1 VPYINNVY
9 LEFNIIIDNRNN
21 AENSELSIN
30 LAPGATLHLAFQCA
44 YLLESLPLSLVAKLH
59 PVIRIRMIIIVPAKQ
74 QIRYKCELELD
85 NWILTKGR
93 INRGVIY
100 THKVW
105 KGLPTDILG
114 IVKPISTNSS
124 LYISFTTLRLEV
136 RCNRF
141 AREVRLN
148 LIIPSSYVSPKGG
161 GDKGIAC
168 CLIYGYGN
176 FRMTYVL
183 RRIGLRRCRGTKTI
197 FLLSIVSNNDMKEG
211 GKELSK
217 KFLSPAHG
225 LGVLRRI
232 GGDLR
237 EGSKASDSERKYPS
251 SALLIYPLF
260 YCSVLRRVSHRQV
273 IKRDKFFGRAP
284 GKYVSTYTK
293 VAGNASIIKFNSQ
306 SKVDKLNAYCKNK
319 NKSQT
324 NFILNRKIYNMLYDQ
339 NLYLL
344 AREML
349 LDNKSGKLILTG
361 KDIFLLKDKEVFGCT
376 LLGLPNLQVRGIQTR
391 DILDIIIKMKEGN
404 YNFTNLSLKKECK
417 PVATPP
423 LTGARL
429 NDFSVIKDILV
440 IKAIVRILE
449 AIYEPSFNSNS
460 GSRATLHFLKG
471 VGSSCSR
478 EVKLA
483 KVKEILKGA
492 SWIIKSDL
500 SKTPPFEHINLNV
513 LMSSVERKITD
524 RRFTDLIRKALNAG
538 HFNYFGLG
546 LSRSFR
552 SLLYP
557 ILIDIFLSE
566 GGVDNYVYSL
576 ASRLRADK
584 FTNTNYNNKGRTLF
598 FPLGPTQGV
607 GISPRRPMLEDSA
620 VKVSYVREGECLILA
635 VKGSYSDCVSVVNL
649 IRNFFKQNLFI
660 ELSNEVF
667 EIINT
672 SSYKKDI
679 IFLGVRISIS
689 SLKHNAINGHS
700 ANIELK
706 APINHLQ
713 KKLTLAGFLKDKKP
727 VPKLV

>member
-1 VPYINNVY
+1 MVKAKLLEIYI
-9 LEFNIIIDNRNN
+9 
-21 AENSELSIN
+21 
-30 LAPGATLHLAFQCA
+30 PGASIIGHSLARDRTIN
-44 YLLESLPLSLVAKLH
+44 S
-59 PVIRIRMIIIVPAKQ
+59 
-74 QIRYKCELELD
+74 ELELD

-197 FLLSIVSNNDMKEG
+197 FLLSIVPLRGMKEG

-225 LGVLRRI
+225 LGVLRGI

-260 YCSVLRRVSHRQV
+260 YCSVLRRVSHLQV

-293 VAGNASIIKFNSQ
+293 VAGNASVIKFNSQ

-423 LTGARL
+423 LTDARL

-440 IKAIVRILE
+440 IKAIIIILE

-471 VGSSCSR
+471 AGSSCSR

-546 LSRSFR
+546 LSRSLR

-576 ASRLRADK
+576 ASHLRADK

-620 VKVSYVREGECLILA
+620 IKVSYVREGECLILA